1 MEIKLQITFIFKK
14 MLVWCGMLMANIFTC
29 NSTNVI
35 NCTIL
40 PVLQDYSF
48 LYYQVY
54 DRASNQINDD

>member
-1 MEIKLQITFIFKK
+1 
-14 MLVWCGMLMANIFTC
+14 MLMANIFTC

-35 NCTIL
+35 NYTIL
-40 PVLQDYSF
+40 PVLLDYSF